1 MRGVEPEEY
10 GLSIHFDKGEAG
22 LLASL
27 VEQVVEVLDPTGQV
41 QRSRTARPDGQ
52 DPEQSPFAQDPFAQD
67 PFAQW
72 EADFSAEVDGS
83 VDDPEAGIDLDDP
96 VVRRIFP
103 DAYPDDPAAS
113 HDFRRFTQ
121 AQQREQKVADAQVV
135 LADLAGTGRKGVCH
149 VEAEAV
155 PAWLKTMTVVRLALA
170 ARLGI
175 VDETSAS
182 EVAELPEQDPRSW
195 VHELYQWTGWLQ
207 ECLLGAL

>member
-27 VEQVVEVLDPTGQV
+27 VEQVVEVLDPDDQV
-41 QRSRTARPDGQ
+41 QRSRTARPAGPDS
-52 DPEQSPFAQDPFAQD
+52 EQD

-72 EADFSAEVDGS
+72 EADFSAEVAGS

-135 LADLAGTGRKGVCH
+135 LADLAGTGRRGVCH

>member
-41 QRSRTARPDGQ
+41 QRSRTARPAGP
-52 DPEQSPFAQDPFAQD
+52 DPEQD

-72 EADFSAEVDGS
+72 EADFSAEVAGS

-121 AQQREQKVADAQVV
+121 AQQREQKVTDAQVV
-135 LADLAGTGRKGVCH
+135 LADLAGTGRRGVCH

-155 PAWLKTMTVVRLALA
+155 PAWLKTMTAVRLALA

>member
-41 QRSRTARPDGQ
+41 QRSRAARPAGP
-52 DPEQSPFAQDPFAQD
+52 DPEQD

-72 EADFSAEVDGS
+72 EADFSAEVAGS

-103 DAYPDDPAAS
+103 DAYPDNPAAS

-121 AQQREQKVADAQVV
+121 AQQREQKVVDAQVV

-155 PAWLKTMTVVRLALA
+155 PAWLKTMTAVRLALA

-182 EVAELPEQDPRSW
+182 EVAELPDEDPRSW